1 MTISTNLSKSSTSR
15 LTSRTSRW
23 PTPIRPRVRNTSCCT
38 TRGRSTGGT
47 TCSRTG
53 STCSPDNWPPSTR
66 CGTDFMSE
74 CSEHCH
80 WSSFAVHDNF
90 SHFKVVGDHGLRADG
105 EAGDHLRVGHRD
117 SRGSEKM
124 RGNNGS
130 EALSFVNLRNTLGQ
144 RSASR
149 LETKEL
155 IARLIESS

>member
-1 MTISTNLSKSSTSR
+1 MLSKSSTLR
-15 LTSRTSRW
+15 RTSRTSRW

-74 CSEHCH
+74 CWELCH
-80 WSSFAVHDNF
+80 FAIREDS
-90 SHFKVVGDHGLRADG
+90 SHFEVVGDHGLRAHG
-105 EAGDHLRVGHRD
+105 EAGDHLRAGHCDR
-117 SRGSEKM
+117 RGSEKM
-124 RGNNGS
+124 RGNNGP
-130 EALSFVNLRNTLGQ
+130 EALSFVTMRNTHGQ

>member
-66 CGTDFMSE
+66 SGTDFMSE
-74 CSEHCH
+74 CWELCH
-80 WSSFAVHDNF
+80 SSWSWFEVQEKS
-90 SHFKVVGDHGLRADG
+90 SHFKVVGDHGLRAHG
-105 EAGDHLRVGHRD
+105 EAGDHLRVGHCDR
-117 SRGSEKM
+117 RGSEKM
-124 RGNNGS
+124 RGNNGP
-130 EALSFVNLRNTLGQ
+130 EALIELCDNAKYTWSTLCFEIRNQGTNRQ
-144 RSASR
+144 
-149 LETKEL
+149 
-155 IARLIESS
+155 IN